1 MLSGLFRRSDGG
13 VNGHRK
19 SGQYPQFDG
28 SGRGSDDCKSDRTVY
43 PLKAS
48 REITT
53 DGNEMVTEVTE
64 RTDYG
69 IPMINGRPDRR
80 RMIAESGLWFG
91 GCSLRDVKRIRRFI
105 LRRCSD
111 GGQLTHD
118 QFLRF
123 YQVLDLLWTTGFVAM
138 KFHITKDETIH
149 VTEKGRRYLAW
160 LDKELGEE
168 TDCSADGEP
177 ILRTRLFVIGFDGEQ

>member
-19 SGQYPQFDG
+19 SGHYPQFDG
-28 SGRGSDDCKSDRTVY
+28 SRRGSDDCKSDCTVY

-118 QFLRF
+118 QFMRF

-177 ILRTRLFVIGFDGEQ
+177 ILRTRLFVIGFDEEQ